1 VEAAGRLGG
10 IAFSAVQLT
19 HRPSIILKS
28 QVFDDVAGFAS
39 LSSEWNVLA
48 ESIPRHRLFLTH
60 EWFDAA
66 LAWQGERRPAF
77 FTAREGSH
85 LVGAAAIAFSRE
97 KHRGIPL
104 RVLRFV
110 TVPDTQFCDLL
121 AMAAHAQAVACAF
134 AAWLRSA
141 SRQWDVL
148 QLDYLAEDSTA
159 ARWLPDALQSVGIGV
174 DIEIVD
180 RNPWVSLEGTWL
192 DFLNSRSRRLKKAI
206 NLAANRLSRAGRVD
220 IECAS
225 AISNADVASALSS
238 AIAIS
243 SRSWKQPLGVSLDC
257 PGPSAFIS
265 KLSEHAQKHG
275 WLVLWL
281 LSLDGEPTAMEYQ
294 LADAEH
300 VYALRADYDERCVST
315 SPGTHLNRELIERL
329 FAFGRKRYYMGP
341 GSNEYKWRWTEQYET
356 IARLTAY
363 SPNALGM
370 LARFVD
376 RRVVPALAAFRS
388 RRSERNGRS
397 GK

>member
-1 VEAAGRLGG
+1 M
-10 IAFSAVQLT
+10 
-19 HRPSIILKS
+19 
-28 QVFDDVAGFAS
+28 
-39 LSSEWNVLA
+39 
-48 ESIPRHRLFLTH
+48 
-60 EWFDAA
+60 
-66 LAWQGERRPAF
+66 
-77 FTAREGSH
+77 
-85 LVGAAAIAFSRE
+85 
-97 KHRGIPL
+97 
-104 RVLRFV
+104 

-121 AMAAHAQAVACAF
+121 ATAEHAQAIASAF
-134 AAWLRSA
+134 AAWLRNA

-148 QLDYLAEDSTA
+148 QFDYLAEDSTA
-159 ARWLPDALQSVGIGV
+159 ARWLPEALQRVGIAV

-180 RNPWVSLEGTWL
+180 RNPWISLEGTWL

-206 NLAANRLSRAGRVD
+206 NLAANRLYRAGRVD
-220 IECAS
+220 IECATPNS
-225 AISNADVASALSS
+225 DADVASALSS
-238 AIAIS
+238 AIAVS

-257 PGPSAFIS
+257 PGPNAFIR
-265 KLSEHAQKHG
+265 KLSGHAQQRG

-281 LSLDGEPTAMEYQ
+281 LSLDAEPAAMEYQ
-294 LADAEH
+294 LADADH

-363 SPNALGM
+363 SPNARGI

-376 RRVVPALAAFRS
+376 RRVVPAFAAFRS
-388 RRSERNGRS
+388 RRSEPNGRP